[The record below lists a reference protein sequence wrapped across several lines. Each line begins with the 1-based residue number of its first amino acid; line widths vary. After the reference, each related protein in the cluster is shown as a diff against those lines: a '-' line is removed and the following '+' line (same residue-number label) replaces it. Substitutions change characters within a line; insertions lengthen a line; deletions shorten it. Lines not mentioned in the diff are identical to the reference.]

1 MISKKILIIYP
12 EVRETKVAVYRN
24 NEPIFLKTI
33 RHSEEEL
40 SGFEKVTD
48 QSDFRLNLVMEEL
61 KSNQVT
67 LEDIEMIMGRSG
79 LVKPVSQG
87 VYHINKEM
95 VDDLEIGVMGV
106 HATNLGGIIAYKIA
120 EMLGKKAFMVNPV
133 VVDELSDVARVT
145 GHPDFERKS
154 IFHALNHKHVA
165 CKYAKSRNQKY
176 DDLNLIVCHIGS
188 GGISIGAHQKG
199 RVVDVNQAFD
209 GGGPF
214 SITRTGTLPM
224 GQLVEY
230 CFSGN
235 HTKEEV
241 LKMIR
246 EEGGYKAYLGT
257 DSLQKI
263 NRLIAEGDEKAQ
275 AISYALSYQVSKEI
289 ASHYATLEGEVDA
302 IILTGLIFDSDR
314 FLENVK
320 RRIGKI
326 APIAL
331 YPVVNDFEALAVF
344 ASRVLRNEITVK
356 EY

>member
-1 MISKKILIIYP
+1 MITKKVLIIYP
-12 EVRETKVAVYRN
+12 EVHETKIAVYRN
-24 NEPIFLKTI
+24 NEPLFLKTI
-33 RHSEEEL
+33 KHSEEEL

-48 QSDFRLNLVMEEL
+48 QSDFRLQLVLKELDNNNINLTDV
-61 KSNQVT
+61 
-67 LEDIEMIMGRSG
+67 EMVMGRSG

-95 VDDLEIGVMGV
+95 VHDLEVGVMGI
-106 HATNLGGIIAYKIA
+106 HATNLGGIIAYRIA

-133 VVDELSDVARVT
+133 VVDELSDIARVT

-165 CKYAKSRNQKY
+165 CKYAKSHNKKY
-176 DDLNLIVCHIGS
+176 EDLNLIVCHIGS
-188 GGISIGAHQKG
+188 GGISIGAHKKG
-199 RVVDVNQAFD
+199 LVVDVNQAFD

-230 CFSGN
+230 CFSGE
-235 HTKEEV
+235 HTKDEV

-257 DSLQKI
+257 DNLQKI
-263 NRLIAEGDEKAQ
+263 NRLIAEGDQKAMF
-275 AISYALSYQVSKEI
+275 ISEALSYQVSKEI
-289 ASHYATLEGEVDA
+289 ASHYATLEGEIDV
-302 IILTGLIFDSDR
+302 IILTGLIFDSER

-320 RRIGKI
+320 RRIGKM

-331 YPVVNDFEALAVF
+331 YPMVNDFEALSVF
-344 ASRVLRNEITVK
+344 ATRVLRNEITVK